1 MATVDILRRSEFFGN
16 LETRYLERLSGV
28 SRAFSCRAGDV
39 IFNEGDPAADLYVL
53 ADGRVALEI
62 DILVVH
68 DRPAVPTA
76 VDLVGPGDCF
86 GWSALVE
93 PYVYTASARCMN
105 ASTGV
110 AMSRDTLLEIMQE
123 DSSVGREVMTRLAQC
138 VAHRLAHT
146 RMRLT
151 TQLTRLLDREDW

>member
-1 MATVDILRRSEFFGN
+1 MAMTDVLGRSELFGQ
-16 LETRYLERLSGV
+16 LGAERLERLSGV

-93 PYVYTASARCMN
+93 PNVYTASARCMS

-110 AMSRDTLLEIMQE
+110 AMSGAALLEIMQE
-123 DSSVGREVMTRLAQC
+123 DSGLGRKVMTRLAQC

>member
-1 MATVDILRRSEFFGN
+1 MATADVLGRSELFGE
-16 LETRYLERLSGV
+16 LGAERLERLSGV
-28 SRAFSCRAGDV
+28 SRAFSWRAGDV
-39 IFNEGDPAADLYVL
+39 IFSEGDPAADLYVL
-53 ADGRVALEI
+53 TGGRVALEI
-62 DILVVH
+62 DILVEH
-68 DRPAVPTA
+68 DRPPVPTA

-123 DSSVGREVMTRLAQC
+123 DSSLGREVMTRLAQC